1 MTQRHRYDTMR
12 LRGDKVKNTDGR
24 LDPTLSITQP
34 DQFQPGETCAVFAQC
49 RNAPAQCWTCA
60 WPEEALRPTQYLPRD
75 PKVEHPLTTQLKQ
88 AVAARRKAAK
98 RSTAAQQGR
107 ANRRKGVA
115 REREL
120 AKALGGTRQ
129 PLSGALRGNL
139 SNDVVLPDGLNI
151 EVKSRAQ
158 GFRTIYGWV
167 LDEVEKPDAVA
178 LKANNQP
185 WLIVQTLENWQA
197 GRQPATVDLKKL
209 QEALRLLEE
218 AIR

>member
-12 LRGDKVKNTDGR
+12 LRGDKVKNTNGR
-24 LDPTLSITQP
+24 FHPALSITQP

-120 AKALGGTRQ
+120 AKALGGTRR
-129 PLSGALRGNL
+129 PAGSVVASLFTNGAGTSRQAGVDSETDFLVTARTLLGKGNDSHDDSFETYIPVAHNGIIQHMAVRRL
-139 SNDVVLPDGLNI
+139 TPARRNASKACQTITPDG
-151 EVKSRAQ
+151 
-158 GFRTIYGWV
+158 T
-167 LDEVEKPDAVA
+167 
-178 LKANNQP
+178 
-185 WLIVQTLENWQA
+185 QT
-197 GRQPATVDLKKL
+197 GRN
-209 QEALRLLEE
+209 
-218 AIR
+218 

>member
-1 MTQRHRYDTMR
+1 MKDT
-12 LRGDKVKNTDGR
+12 DSC
-24 LDPTLSITQP
+24 LDPALCITEP

-60 WPEEALRPTQYLPRD
+60 WPDEALRPTQYLPRD

-98 RSTAAQQGR
+98 RSTVAQQGR

-158 GFRTIYGWV
+158 GFRTLYGWV

-185 WLIVQTLENWQA
+185 WLIVQTLEAWQA

-209 QEALRLLEE
+209 AEAMRLLEE
-218 AIR
+218 AIRSTTPP

>member
-1 MTQRHRYDTMR
+1 MAG
-12 LRGDKVKNTDGR
+12 RGTASD
-24 LDPTLSITQP
+24 
-34 DQFQPGETCAVFAQC
+34 AVS
-49 RNAPAQCWTCA
+49 
-60 WPEEALRPTQYLPRD
+60 
-75 PKVEHPLTTQLKQ
+75 
-88 AVAARRKAAK
+88 AARSEGGASADHAIKAGSG
-98 RSTAAQQGR
+98 RAAQGR
-107 ANRRKGVA
+107 ETEYRRTARTRQPAKGVA